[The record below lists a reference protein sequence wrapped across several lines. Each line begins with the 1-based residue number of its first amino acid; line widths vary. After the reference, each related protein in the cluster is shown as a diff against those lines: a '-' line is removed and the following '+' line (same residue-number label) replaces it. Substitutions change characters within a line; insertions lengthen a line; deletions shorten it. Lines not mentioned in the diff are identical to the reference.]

1 MGNGKNIYGLLAGLL
16 EHPEEDI
23 KVKAERCIAALAEY
37 PQYTPDIAEE
47 LKKFQKDLE
56 NTPLD
61 DVKGVY
67 SYTFELSSDFTLDM
81 GYHVYDGFRR
91 SNSLA
96 AIKGMYM
103 DKGFPLEEVSRG
115 ELPDHLPVILHFM
128 SFTDD
133 EELLKNFRE
142 TFLIK
147 ALEKLQ
153 KSFERNKKNLYWHVI
168 NAVYRIIDKD
178 VKGGE

>member
-1 MGNGKNIYGLLAGLL
+1 MENAKNIYALLAGLL
-16 EHPEEDI
+16 EHPAEDI
-23 KVKAERCIAALAEY
+23 KIKAEQCIKALADY
-37 PQYTPDIAEE
+37 PQYPPEITEE

-56 NTPLD
+56 NIPLD

-67 SYTFELSSDFTLDM
+67 SYTFELTSDFTLDL
-81 GYHVYDGFRR
+81 GYHVFDGFRR

-96 AIKGMYM
+96 AIKGMYR
-103 DKGFPLEEVSRG
+103 DKGFPLEERAGG

-133 EELLKNFRE
+133 EELLGNFRE
-142 TFLIK
+142 TFVIK
-147 ALEKLQ
+147 ALEKLH
-153 KSFERNKKNLYWHVI
+153 KNFERNKKNLYWHVI
-168 NAVYRIIDKD
+168 NAIYRIIDKD

>member
-1 MGNGKNIYGLLAGLL
+1 MENAKNIYGLLAGLL
-16 EHPEEDI
+16 EHPGDDI
-23 KVKAERCIAALAEY
+23 KIKAEKCIKALADYQQY
-37 PQYTPDIAEE
+37 PPDITEE

-56 NTPLD
+56 NIPLD

-67 SYTFELSSDFTLDM
+67 SYTFELTSDFTLDL
-81 GYHVYDGFRR
+81 GYHVFDGFRR

-96 AIKGMYM
+96 AIKGMYR
-103 DKGFPLEEVSRG
+103 DKGFPLEERAGG

-133 EELLKNFRE
+133 EELLGNFRE
-142 TFLIK
+142 TFVIK
-147 ALEKLQ
+147 ALEKLH
-153 KSFERNKKNLYWHVI
+153 KNFERNKKNLYWHVI
-168 NAVYRIIDKD
+168 NAIYRIIDKD